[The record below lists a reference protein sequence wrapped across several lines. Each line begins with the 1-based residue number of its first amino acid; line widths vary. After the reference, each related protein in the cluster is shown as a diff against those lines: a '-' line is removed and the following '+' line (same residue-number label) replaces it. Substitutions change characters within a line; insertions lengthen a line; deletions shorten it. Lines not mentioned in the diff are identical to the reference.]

1 MIRDD
6 GTLSERKKMILKAI
20 VDAHIA
26 CGEPVGSKYLSQ
38 NQQIALSSAT
48 IRNELAELTEMGY
61 LIQPHTSA
69 GRVPSEQGY
78 RFYVDS
84 LMQAYNMTAG
94 EIRGLNEMLK
104 DRTAELDRIIDSA
117 GRLISSL
124 THYPAIAVHSFPSR
138 QTARCINLMLLDEH
152 EFLVIVLIS
161 ENNIKTRHLHSN
173 LPLDVDILKQIQDV
187 LNRSV
192 TGREPDKLTLAEMF
206 SIEESLGGYRDLAAP
221 IIKCVYEVLEEESKS
236 DLSVSGVD
244 RFLEYPEFTQL
255 GRLKDMLGMLS
266 DKKNLLSLVESSADS
281 DDVNIYIGSENTA
294 DKNGDSTVIV
304 KTITVGGKPV
314 GAIGVIGPCRMDYS
328 KVVSTMKTLS
338 KTISDMISNS
348 RSLPE
353 GPPGSHPT
361 GGSTSQP
368 GRIDDK
374 KGRTS
379 Q

>member
-1 MIRDD
+1 MNRDD
-6 GTLSERKKMILKAI
+6 GTLSERKKIILKAI

-69 GRVPSEQGY
+69 GRIPSEQGY

-94 EIRGLNEMLK
+94 EIRGLNEMLR
-104 DRTAELDRIIDSA
+104 DRTAKLDRIIDSA

-124 THYPAIAVHSFPSR
+124 THYPAIAVHSFPSG

-161 ENNIKTRHLHSN
+161 ENNIKTRHLHSE
-173 LPLDVDILKQIQDV
+173 LPLDSEALRQVQDV
-187 LNRSV
+187 LNRSI
-192 TGREPDKLTLAEMF
+192 TGREPDKLTLAEMLT
-206 SIEESLGGYRDLAAP
+206 IEESLGGFRDLAAP
-221 IIKCVYEVLEEESKS
+221 IIKCVYEVLAEENRS
-236 DLSVSGVD
+236 DLSVTGVD
-244 RFLEYPEFTQL
+244 RFLEYPEFTQV

-266 DKKNLLSLVESSADS
+266 DKQNLLSLVESSADS

-304 KTITVGGKPV
+304 KTITVDGRPV

-328 KVVSTMKTLS
+328 KVVSTVKTLS
-338 KTISDMISNS
+338 KTISDIIGGN

-353 GPPGSHPT
+353 GPPG
-361 GGSTSQP
+361 
-368 GRIDDK
+368 
-374 KGRTS
+374 KGPSDGTDE